1 MDLRHILAHILYWLR
16 PRSVV
21 KPDKI
26 NIVVPKPK
34 LDLAIDKSKS
44 RAWKGIVWHHSASP
58 DNQTRDWQGIV
69 KYHTS
74 YRVDFDTVSQ
84 EEFEQRLK
92 AGKGKVFQRPWKDVG
107 YHGGTEWVDG
117 KVVFCWGRPLDQIG
131 AHAGV
136 KDASNLFNTEYIGLC
151 AIGNF
156 DAVPPKPEHWEF
168 NLQVTRAFMEAFGI
182 TSARVI
188 GHREVFVKLGVP
200 VQKSCPGKCW
210 DLDNFR
216 QSLT

>member
-1 MDLRHILAHILYWLR
+1 MDNFL
-16 PRSVV
+16 
-21 KPDKI
+21 
-26 NIVVPKPK
+26 
-34 LDLAIDKSKS
+34 IDKSKS

-58 DNQTRDWQGIV
+58 DNQARDWQGIV

-74 YRVDFDTVSQ
+74 YRVDFGTVSQ
-84 EEFEQRLK
+84 DEFERRLK
-92 AGKGKVFQRPWKDVG
+92 AGEGKVFQRPWKDVG

-117 KVVFCWGRPLDQIG
+117 KVVFCQGRPLDQIG

-156 DAVPPKPEHWEF
+156 DTAPPKPEHWEF
-168 NLQVTRAFMEAFGI
+168 NLQITRAFMGAFGI
-182 TSARVI
+182 STARVI